1 MEFKSLKK
9 KKRDGFTLV
18 EMVIVVTI
26 LGILSGIGFM
36 KFGDVQQTSR
46 TNADYVAAANLAT
59 AANLCLL
66 ENPSIVTEEKGNKT
80 IKTEYLKENGYINFE
95 PKCQTNGGK
104 FEIIIKVVE
113 GEENMKSEELFVV
126 SDGKVF
132 YPKGANYPFNDGSD
146 PVE

>member
-1 MEFKSLKK
+1 MKFESLKK

-46 TNADYVAAANLAT
+46 ENADYVAAANLAT

-66 ENPSIVTEEKGNKT
+66 ENPSIVTEKDGNKT
-80 IKTEYLKENGYINFE
+80 IEINDLKKQGYINFI
-95 PKCQTNGGK
+95 PKSQSENK
-104 FEIIIKVVE
+104 DFIIKIVE
-113 GEENMKSEELFVV
+113 VGENEDKSEELRVLCDLG
-126 SDGKVF
+126 SGEEIIF
-132 YPKGANYPFNDGSD
+132 YPKSK
-146 PVE
+146 

>member
-1 MEFKSLKK
+1 MKFESLKK

-59 AANLCLL
+59 AANLYLL
-66 ENPSIVTEEKGNKT
+66 ENQSITTKDGDYRTIEIDDLEK
-80 IKTEYLKENGYINFE
+80 EGYINFE
-95 PKCQTNGGK
+95 PRPQSKGK
-104 FEIIIKVVE
+104 DKYFEIRIKVTKDT
-113 GEENMKSEELFVV
+113 ENNKSTEELFVI
-126 SDGKVF
+126 SEGEVF
-132 YPKGANYPFNDGSD
+132 YPKGVNYPFDDIGR
-146 PVE
+146 